1 MIDKNKEYSLN
12 ELLDI
17 YDMYNIDFKYY
28 GNNKNGEL
36 ELYLKTDTDKVSVFK
51 SISKISKY
59 DYLKLSEKEARNLY
73 FIYDRE
79 VNELE
84 LDIVAVVLRTSDVNI
99 PAGRYTLKSLDKL
112 TKEQDA
118 EERSKSELSDGI
130 AYIIVDNN
138 TACTLY
144 DDVYLFGKNQDGL
157 IASLEERIKKEKD
170 GLIHDNLKLI
180 LNYFN
185 DLIKEILPDTKY
197 VINDIKKNGIK
208 VMTIVMSLISSFFL
222 TTNVYAVEKIEGGN
236 VTIESLGA
244 IIKSL
249 ATKVQIFGIVLSF
262 IALVVFVIQFIIGD
276 DETKQRRKKTIL
288 YTLGGVALLILVPS
302 IINFVI
308 DILG

>member
-1 MIDKNKEYSLN
+1 MVDIKKNKK
-12 ELLDI
+12 I
-17 YDMYNIDFKYY
+17 
-28 GNNKNGEL
+28 
-36 ELYLKTDTDKVSVFK
+36 VF
-51 SISKISKY
+51 I
-59 DYLKLSEKEARNLY
+59 
-73 FIYDRE
+73 
-79 VNELE
+79 
-84 LDIVAVVLRTSDVNI
+84 
-99 PAGRYTLKSLDKL
+99 
-112 TKEQDA
+112 
-118 EERSKSELSDGI
+118 
-130 AYIIVDNN
+130 
-138 TACTLY
+138 
-144 DDVYLFGKNQDGL
+144 
-157 IASLEERIKKEKD
+157 
-170 GLIHDNLKLI
+170 
-180 LNYFN
+180 
-185 DLIKEILPDTKY
+185 
-197 VINDIKKNGIK
+197 INDIKKNGIK